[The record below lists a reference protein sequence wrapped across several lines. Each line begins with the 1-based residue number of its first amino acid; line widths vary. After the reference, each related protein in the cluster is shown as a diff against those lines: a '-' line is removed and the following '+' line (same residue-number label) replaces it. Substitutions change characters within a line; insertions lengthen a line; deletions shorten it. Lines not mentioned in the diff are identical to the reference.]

1 MRAEGSVQTEARID
15 DATLVACVI
24 EGDRHAFEALYS
36 RHKTPLYR
44 TALAITGDPEA
55 AGDLLHEVF
64 LRLHRYAHR
73 VDPER
78 PLEPWLYRVTV
89 NQACTWVKRRRWM
102 QPIEELADWLIGDSR
117 NSPPQQLERN
127 EERQALEQALAAL
140 PLAHRTVIVLYYIND
155 LTVQEIADVLAVPAG
170 TVKSRL
176 YYGRMA
182 LRERLDLQAER
193 LSEVIYEF
201 T

>member
-1 MRAEGSVQTEARID
+1 VESNLKLVTDLQDGSLEA
-15 DATLVACVI
+15 LG
-24 EGDRHAFEALYS
+24 ELYDRHQRMVF
-36 RHKTPLYR
+36 R
-44 TALAITGDPEA
+44 TALSITGDPEA

-64 LRLHRYAHR
+64 LRLHRFAHR

-89 NQACTWVKRRRWM
+89 NQSCTWVKRRRWM
-102 QPIEELADWLIGDSR
+102 QPIEELADWLIGDNR
-117 NSPPQQLERN
+117 NSPPQHMERH

-140 PLAHRTVIVLYYIND
+140 PLAHRTVIVLYYVND
-155 LTVQEIADVLAVPAG
+155 LAVQEIADILDVPAG

-176 YYGRMA
+176 YYGRKA
-182 LRERLDLQAER
+182 LKERLDFQADR

>member
-1 MRAEGSVQTEARID
+1 VDTNHKLVTDLQDGSLEA
-15 DATLVACVI
+15 LGVLY
-24 EGDRHAFEALYS
+24 DRHQRMVF
-36 RHKTPLYR
+36 R

-55 AGDLLHEVF
+55 AGDLLQEVF
-64 LRLHRYAHR
+64 LRLHRFAHR

-89 NQACTWVKRRRWM
+89 NQSCTWVKRRRWM
-102 QPIEELADWLIGDSR
+102 QPIEEIADWLAGDYR
-117 NSPPQQLERN
+117 NLPPQHLERR
-127 EERQALEQALAAL
+127 EERQALEQALVAL
-140 PLAHRTVIVLYYIND
+140 PLAHRIAIVLYYIND
-155 LTVQEIADVLAVPAG
+155 LSVREIAEILEIPAG

-176 YYGRMA
+176 YYGRKA
-182 LRERLDLQAER
+182 LKEQLELPADR